1 MSLKEDHII
10 DRNLVKET
18 PGEDHSLR
26 VSMENLGLRDDGY
39 HTKGSQSR
47 RLKDRHSQML
57 DPLEMLVLFQKS

>member
-1 MSLKEDHII
+1 MSLKEDQIT

-18 PGEDHSLR
+18 PNEDHSLI
-26 VSMENLGLRDDGY
+26 VSMENLRLRDDGY
-39 HTKGSQSR
+39 HTKESQSR